1 MSERITVHER
11 PPLTKGS
18 GDRGL
23 LRHSGLEHRPKRS
36 PQQLGT
42 PLSDLD
48 QQVKLV
54 EAFAADADH
63 DFRTRQGYGSTE
75 CHVVPLDAL
84 ERSVEKSF
92 SGVGGLFGHTLA
104 VNRLARET
112 EQALRPH
119 EGRHDRELFPA
130 LKSPARGADEQGKIE
145 QLVENPCPGE
155 PPTPTLLE
163 DPTER
168 RVAQR
173 TPTSHGRPDHPHARL

>member
-1 MSERITVHER
+1 MSERITVTVR
-11 PPLTKGS
+11 PPCTKGS

-48 QQVKLV
+48 QQVKLF

-112 EQALRPH
+112 KQSLRPRQ
-119 EGRHDRELFPA
+119 GRPGLELFPA
-130 LKSPARGADEQGKIE
+130 LKAPAPGSAAQGKI
-145 QLVENPCPGE
+145 
-155 PPTPTLLE
+155 
-163 DPTER
+163 
-168 RVAQR
+168 
-173 TPTSHGRPDHPHARL
+173 